1 MELQNYINKNL
12 DNYVSEF
19 KNKGLIVKNFNN
31 ENLILVKY
39 KFNEVL
45 PEDWMKYCKGCIIDK
60 LTNQLIF
67 IPPIKSQKIEY
78 PITENNLSNKE
89 NIQFSNLIDGTMI
102 NLFFH
107 NNKWIMSTRSDIG
120 CLNKWNNKTNFKNM
134 FEESI
139 GNNTFY
145 SYLNENFTYSF
156 ILLNKKNRNI
166 SYIDNNCVILI
177 EVYNRLTFEKIDN
190 IRATMNEEIY
200 INNSVHT
207 LENLKIDF
215 DSIESINNYFL
226 SSNFNFK
233 GININ
238 INNDRLTLINP
249 KFIEAKN
256 LCINSNNLFE
266 KYIYL
271 KKNKNIKKYLTFFPE
286 KNDNFLKYS
295 DKFNIMINELY
306 DNYVN
311 KHIKKE
317 INIKEVPYQLR
328 PLLYDIHKIYIDSDR
343 NKKINKLIIE
353 EYVLSLDIY
362 KILFV
367 LKYY

>member
-1 MELQNYINKNL
+1 MELQNYINNNL

-19 KNKGLIVKNFNN
+19 KNKGLIVKNFNKD
-31 ENLILVKY
+31 NLILVKY

-45 PEDWMKYCKGCIIDK
+45 SEDWMKYCKGCIIDK
-60 LTNQLIF
+60 LTNKLIF
-67 IPPIKSQKIEY
+67 IPPVKSQKIEY
-78 PITENNLSNKE
+78 PITENNLSNTE

-139 GNNTFY
+139 GNNNFY
-145 SYLNENFTYSF
+145 DYLSTNFTYSF
-156 ILLNKKNRNI
+156 LLLNKNNRNI
-166 SYIDNNCVILI
+166 SYIENNCVILI
-177 EVYNRLTFEKIDN
+177 EVYNKSTFEKMDN

-207 LENLKIDF
+207 LDDLKLNF
-215 DSIESINNYFL
+215 DSIEAINNYFL

-238 INNDRLTLINP
+238 INNNRLTLINP
-249 KFIEAKN
+249 NFIKVKK
-256 LCINSNNLFE
+256 LCINTTNLHE

-271 KKNKNIKKYLTFFPE
+271 KKNKNIKEYLIYFPE
-286 KNDNFLKYS
+286 VGQKFLNYS
-295 DKFNIMINELY
+295 NQFTIMINELH
-306 DNYVN
+306 DNYIK

-367 LKYY
+367 LNY